1 MKYFF
6 RFLAVALVGFA
17 GSLCAQDFT
26 IFGGFQNPGAIT
38 LSSGVSGVGSAV
50 GQARVDPKN
59 FGIFGAR
66 LYHPLELPLALL
78 GLEHT
83 VAYSPNFIDSDGSAF
98 LFSTN
103 LRVGLPSSHTLR
115 PYATAGLGAF
125 RAGGGGA
132 ASFGTKFSLNYGGG
146 LNVMLRETVGIR
158 FDVRLHSIRGVEGN
172 PLNVLEPSVGIF
184 LMGF

>member
-6 RFLAVALVGFA
+6 GFLAVALVGFA

-83 VAYSPNFIDSDGSAF
+83 VAYSPNFIDSDGS
-98 LFSTN
+98 
-103 LRVGLPSSHTLR
+103 
-115 PYATAGLGAF
+115 
-125 RAGGGGA
+125 
-132 ASFGTKFSLNYGGG
+132 
-146 LNVMLRETVGIR
+146 
-158 FDVRLHSIRGVEGN
+158 
-172 PLNVLEPSVGIF
+172 
-184 LMGF
+184 

>member
-6 RFLAVALVGFA
+6 GFLAVVLVGFA

-26 IFGGFQNPGAIT
+26 IFGGFQNPGALT
-38 LSSGVSGVGSAV
+38 LSSGVSGVDSAV

-103 LRVGLPSSHTLR
+103 LRVGLPSSRTLR
-115 PYATAGLGAF
+115 PYATVGLGAF

>member
-6 RFLAVALVGFA
+6 GCLAVALVGFA

-26 IFGGFQNPGAIT
+26 IFGGFQNPGALT

-66 LYHPLELPLALL
+66 LYQPLALL

-83 VAYSPNFIDSDGSAF
+83 VAYSPNFIDSDSSTF

-103 LRVGLPSSHTLR
+103 VRVGLPSSPTLR

-125 RAGGGGA
+125 RAGGDGA
-132 ASFGTKFSLNYGGG
+132 ARFGTKFSLNSGGG
-146 LNVMLRETVGIR
+146 LNVMLLETVGIR

-172 PLNVLEPSVGIF
+172 PLNVLESSVGIF
-184 LMGF
+184 LMGS